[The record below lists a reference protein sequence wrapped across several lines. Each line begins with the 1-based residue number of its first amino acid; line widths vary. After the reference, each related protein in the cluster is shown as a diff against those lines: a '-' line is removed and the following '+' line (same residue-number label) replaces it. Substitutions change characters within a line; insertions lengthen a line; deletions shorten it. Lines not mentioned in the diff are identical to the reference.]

1 MKRIIASALAVIF
14 VLVSISGVITPV
26 LAAEPVTEDLIESP
40 LGEEF
45 STDSVPLPY
54 EEESSD
60 DFETDEIEAAEEP
73 GTADIEV
80 EEDAPSDFNVP
91 EDESSLSDAL
101 IPEEA
106 TIENDQNEIPADT
119 ESVAATEEV
128 REELVGSAAST
139 GTDAGIA
146 TGDYYI
152 LTGINGTSALH
163 VKGQS
168 TANSA
173 NITLYAKNGC
183 DAQRFHVTNYGNGVY
198 EITNI
203 FSSKAV
209 TVSGAST
216 KAGANVIQYTNG
228 NTDDKRWYILKS
240 SRSGYCTI
248 QSRLSKN
255 VLTVQGGQAANFAN
269 VFVDTDK
276 SAASQQWKFVKCE
289 VQTTPWTKN
298 NMKSGY
304 YMIQSKLA
312 SNRYLE
318 VADDSWLNGGN
329 IQLGPT
335 CSKASRVFYIT
346 NLGNGRFTLQACISG
361 HFMEVTANKMAY
373 ATNIRQGS
381 KTSGAAKQIFYSSTN
396 RDDGYYFLK
405 PSQDIHNFAVGVR
418 SGRTTLGT
426 NIYLTKPNPCYKAQM
441 FKFVPV
447 AAPNAPVNEGAYQIK
462 FTNNT
467 SYVVSI
473 PGKNNTD
480 NSTATLYKNESN
492 NYQKFTIVP
501 LGDGYCKILV
511 ASNQKAL
518 TVKGNGTGNDVDVV
532 QQTYKGLN
540 GQKWKLT
547 GCRNRFKI
555 ISKLNG
561 KALTSKSATASNKVN
576 LRMYT
581 ESTSNNNLQTFSLS
595 VTSVTISSDRGYVYQ
610 TDPVTKKAFKLEKQF
625 TTDPVVS
632 NTDFMAAVLYTEAGD
647 QGVAG
652 MMMVGYVI
660 KTRMAEGAASA
671 KAGNYVE
678 YSGTLKHMIYQYG
691 QWQVAR
697 DGALTRVLTDISVGE
712 ASYLSKARTA
722 AANVEAKKNIVL
734 ETDATKYVRKTATT
748 STKSTLKSGAQIK
761 PSAFIYNSF
770 MTPAAWNRYAKSG
783 SYPKFASGY
792 GAGKNMLTYKGH
804 VFFLDAEVW

>member
-1 MKRIIASALAVIF
+1 MKKIISSTLAIIF
-14 VLVSISGVITPV
+14 ILSSIAGVPTTA
-26 LAAEPVTEDLIESP
+26 LAAEPEDTARIETLTE
-40 LGEEF
+40 EEIT
-45 STDSVPLPY
+45 TDSVFEPGSAV
-54 EEESSD
+54 SSD
-60 DFETDEIEAAEEP
+60 EFEAEEIEAAEVP
-73 GTADIEV
+73 GPADIQE
-80 EEDAPSDFNVP
+80 EEDAPSAFDVP

-101 IPEEA
+101 VPEE
-106 TIENDQNEIPADT
+106 TPHVNDQDEIPADT
-119 ESVAATEEV
+119 ESIAAVEETQ
-128 REELVGSAAST
+128 EEIVGAVSST

-168 TANSA
+168 IYNNA

-198 EITNI
+198 GITNI
-203 FSSKAV
+203 FSSRAV

-216 KAGANVIQYTNG
+216 KAGANVIQYADS
-228 NTDDKRWYILKS
+228 NTDDKRWYIQKS

-248 QSRLSKN
+248 QTRLSKN
-255 VLTVQGGQAANFAN
+255 VLTVEGGKATNFAN
-269 VFVDTDK
+269 VFVDTNK
-276 SAASQQWKFVKCE
+276 SAASQQWKFVRCE

-304 YMIQSKLA
+304 YMIQSKLN

-318 VADDSWLNGGN
+318 VANDSWLNGGN

-335 CSKASRVFYIT
+335 CSKASRVFYIK
-346 NLGNGRFTLQACISG
+346 NLGNGRFSLQACISG
-361 HFMEVTANKMAY
+361 HFMEVTANKMALG
-373 ATNIRQGS
+373 TNIRQG
-381 KTSGAAKQIFYSSTN
+381 TINSGAKQIFYSSTN

-405 PSQDIHNFAVGVR
+405 PSQDIHNFALGVK
-418 SGRTTLGT
+418 GGNTALGT

-447 AAPNAPVNEGAYQIK
+447 AAPNVSVNEGAYQIK
-462 FTNNT
+462 FNYKS
-467 SYVVSI
+467 SYVVTI

-492 NYQKFTIVP
+492 NFQKFTIVP

-511 ASNQKAL
+511 AANQKAL

-540 GQKWKLT
+540 GQKWKIK
-547 GCRNRFKI
+547 GCLNKFKI
-555 ISKLNG
+555 VSKLNG
-561 KALTSKSATASNKVN
+561 KALTSKSAAAANNVN

-581 ESTSNNNLQTFSLS
+581 ESSNLNSLQNFSLAVTT
-595 VTSVTISSDRGYVYQ
+595 VTSSSDRGYVYQ
-610 TDPVTKKAFKLEKQF
+610 TDPVTKKSFKLEKQF
-625 TTDPVVS
+625 LTDPSVS
-632 NTDFMAAVLYTEAGD
+632 DTDFMAAVLYTEAGD

-652 MMMVGYVI
+652 MMMVAYVI
-660 KTRMAEGAASA
+660 KTRMAEGAAAA

-678 YSGTLKHMIYQYG
+678 YPGTLKYMIYQYG

-712 ASYLSKARTA
+712 ASYLSKARKA
-722 AANVEAKKNIVL
+722 AANAAAKKNIVL
-734 ETDATKYVRKTATT
+734 EADATKYVRSSSTT
-748 STKSTLKSGAQIK
+748 STKTTLKAGAQIK

-770 MTPAAWNRYAKSG
+770 MTPAAWNRYANSG

>member
-1 MKRIIASALAVIF
+1 MLAIIFILG
-14 VLVSISGVITPV
+14 SIAGVPTTA
-26 LAAEPVTEDLIESP
+26 LAAEPEDTARIETLTE
-40 LGEEF
+40 EEIT
-45 STDSVPLPY
+45 TDSVFEPGSAV
-54 EEESSD
+54 SSD
-60 DFETDEIEAAEEP
+60 EFEAEEIEAAEVP
-73 GTADIEV
+73 GSADIQE
-80 EEDAPSDFNVP
+80 EEDAPSAFDVP

-101 IPEEA
+101 VPEE
-106 TIENDQNEIPADT
+106 TPHMNDQDEIPADT
-119 ESVAATEEV
+119 ESIAAVEETQ
-128 REELVGSAAST
+128 EEIVGAVSST

-168 TANSA
+168 LYNNA

-198 EITNI
+198 GITNI
-203 FSSKAV
+203 FSSRAV

-216 KAGANVIQYTNG
+216 KAGANVIQYADS
-228 NTDDKRWYILKS
+228 NTDDKRWYIQKS

-248 QSRLSKN
+248 QTRLSKN
-255 VLTVQGGQAANFAN
+255 VLTVEGGKATNFAN
-269 VFVDTDK
+269 VFVDTNK
-276 SAASQQWKFVKCE
+276 SAASQQWKFVRCE

-304 YMIQSKLA
+304 YMIQSKLN

-318 VADDSWLNGGN
+318 VANDSWLNGGN

-335 CSKASRVFYIT
+335 CSKASRVFYIK
-346 NLGNGRFTLQACISG
+346 NLGNGRFSLQACISG
-361 HFMEVTANKMAY
+361 HFMEVTANKMALG
-373 ATNIRQGS
+373 TNIRQG
-381 KTSGAAKQIFYSSTN
+381 TIYSGAKQIFYSSTN

-405 PSQDIHNFAVGVR
+405 PSQDIHNFALGVKGG
-418 SGRTTLGT
+418 STALGT

-447 AAPNAPVNEGAYQIK
+447 AAPNVSVNEGAYQIK
-462 FTNNT
+462 FNYKS
-467 SYVVSI
+467 SYVVTI

-492 NYQKFTIVP
+492 NFQKFTIVP

-511 ASNQKAL
+511 AANQKAL

-540 GQKWKLT
+540 GQKWKIK
-547 GCRNRFKI
+547 GCLNKFKI
-555 ISKLNG
+555 VSKLNG
-561 KALTSKSATASNKVN
+561 KALTSKSAAAANNVN

-581 ESTSNNNLQTFSLS
+581 ESSNLNSLQNFSLAVTT
-595 VTSVTISSDRGYVYQ
+595 VTSSSDRGYVYQ
-610 TDPVTKKAFKLEKQF
+610 TDPVTKKSFKLEKQF
-625 TTDPVVS
+625 LTDPSVS
-632 NTDFMAAVLYTEAGD
+632 DTDFMAAVLYTEAGD

-652 MMMVGYVI
+652 MMMVAYVI
-660 KTRMAEGAASA
+660 KTRMAEGAAAA

-678 YSGTLKHMIYQYG
+678 YPGTLKYMIYQYG

-722 AANVEAKKNIVL
+722 AANAAAKKNIVL
-734 ETDATKYVRKTATT
+734 EADATKYVRSSSAT
-748 STKSTLKSGAQIK
+748 STKTTLKAGAQIK

-770 MTPAAWNRYAKSG
+770 MTPAAWNRYAHSG